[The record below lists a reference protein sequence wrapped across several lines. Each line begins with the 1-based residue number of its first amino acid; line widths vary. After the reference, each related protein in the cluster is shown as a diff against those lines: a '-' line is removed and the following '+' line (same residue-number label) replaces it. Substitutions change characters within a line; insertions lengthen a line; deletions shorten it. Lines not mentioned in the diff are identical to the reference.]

1 MYRADEATYLGAPA
15 DPFESERIAWV
26 PLADV
31 PALIGR
37 GDITSATSSAALLYL
52 LSTG

>member
-1 MYRADEATYLGAPA
+1 MYRADEATQLGSPA

-26 PLADV
+26 PLDDV

-37 GDITSATSSAALLYL
+37 GEIASATTSAALLYL
-52 LSTG
+52 LAAG